1 MKRPKRTALVGIRL
15 TEEEY
20 NRLKFAAKISGKTP
34 STIAYQILTKGLEA

>member
-20 NRLKFAAKISGKTP
+20 QRLKFAAKISGKTP
-34 STIAYQILTKGLEA
+34 TRIAYEILQKHIE